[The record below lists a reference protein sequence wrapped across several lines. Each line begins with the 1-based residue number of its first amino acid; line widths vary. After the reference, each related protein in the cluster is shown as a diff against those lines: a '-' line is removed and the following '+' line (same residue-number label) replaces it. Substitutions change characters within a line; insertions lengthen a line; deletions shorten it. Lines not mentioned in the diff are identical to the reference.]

1 MTPNNRKRARMMRFL
16 NLLVILTALFA
27 LQQLQAKSMWRP
39 QFGPPPFPI
48 QVSVLRTFGDG
59 CPQGTVSAAVTPDQ
73 TTVSL
78 LFDQL
83 LTDVPAS
90 PSPLVVRRSC
100 NVTLSVRFPG
110 QYRVAIVGSDINGF
124 VHIPAGATSSIS
136 VKHWSIYDMGG
147 RLASKMNIEKRY
159 VGPVEENV
167 QMLSRFP
174 DVPLWSQCGTQFRGP
189 MDFPFMTINIDINST
204 NQNPAENLLAAIDSM
219 DFSASGLTYHLA
231 WTPDTKS
238 CPR

>member
-1 MTPNNRKRARMMRFL
+1 MHRLVNI
-16 NLLVILTALFA
+16 LLVLATLFA
-27 LQQLQAKSMWRP
+27 IQQLNAKSSWRP
-39 QFGPPPFPI
+39 QFGPAPFPI
-48 QVSVLRTFGDG
+48 ELKVLRTFGDG
-59 CPQGTVSAAVTPDQ
+59 CPQGTVSAAMTPDQ

-100 NVTLSVRFPG
+100 NVALSVRFPG
-110 QYRVAIVGSDINGF
+110 QYRVAIVGSDLNGF
-124 VHIPAGATSSIS
+124 VHVPAGGTSSIS

-147 RLASKMNIEKRY
+147 RNAAKMNFERSFT
-159 VGPVEENV
+159 GPVEENV

-174 DVPLWSQCGTQFRGP
+174 TVPLWSQCGTQFSSSP
-189 MDFPFMTINIDINST
+189 EFAFMTINIDINSS
-204 NQNPAENLLAAIDSM
+204 NQNPAENLLAAIDSL
-219 DFSASGLTYHLA
+219 DLSSSGLTYHIA